1 MSTAVAAACAN
12 VQDADATTVLGNGV
26 DHNQVQGITET
37 AWQARPTTEVGVQ
50 TDRVFISDII
60 VDSEVTSPDFF
71 SFQSCVDETKSK
83 IMTSLVSPVEM
94 PGDKGLS
101 SHMNGFP
108 CSILGSLDDLRLTRL
123 CDSALHDLASPTAR
137 SGGEDLVSPTERSGG
152 EELVSPVEGPGDKHE
167 ADVTQDDKPEDVTDI
182 VLASERGD
190 VTVSRPDPHDQ
201 GPISVLH
208 PLGPS
213 LNVVKFTP
221 TCEHLIIGPHNKRK
235 VKRKITYVSKRKTKA
250 TGLGPLTRKDL
261 HEHST
266 TSTSSGNKAMWS
278 AYKLQCENSG
288 TTATIEGYEKWKQS
302 ETRSAKIMKD
312 NESHQNRCEQYNLSS
327 GVDSSDEAS
336 SDNEGGQ
343 VSTSD
348 GVRMSIVS
356 SDKFDNW
363 LDEQGG
369 PLEDLMVD
377 SGAST
382 HLIDPAKIRE
392 SMRKHVRRL
401 KRPMRMQTANGP
413 SEVL

>member
-1 MSTAVAAACAN
+1 MSTAVVAACAN
-12 VQDADATTVLGNGV
+12 VQDADATTVLGNGIT
-26 DHNQVQGITET
+26 HNQVQGVTET
-37 AWQARPTTEVGVQ
+37 AWEARPTTEVGVQ
-50 TDRVFISDII
+50 TDRVLISDII
-60 VDSEVTSPDFF
+60 VDFKVTSPDFF
-71 SFQSCVDETKSK
+71 SFQSCVDKIKSK
-83 IMTSLVSPVEM
+83 IMPILVSPVEM

-108 CSILGSLDDLRLTRL
+108 CSIVGSLDDLRLTRL

-137 SGGEDLVSPTERSGG
+137 SGCEDLVSPTERSGG
-152 EELVSPVEGPGDKHE
+152 EELVSPVERPGDRHE
-167 ADVTQDDKPEDVTDI
+167 ADVTQNDKPEDVTDI
-182 VLASERGD
+182 VLGSERGD

-302 ETRSAKIMKD
+302 ETRKCKD
-312 NESHQNRCEQYNLSS
+312 Y
-327 GVDSSDEAS
+327 
-336 SDNEGGQ
+336 EGQ
-343 VSTSD
+343 
-348 GVRMSIVS
+348 
-356 SDKFDNW
+356 
-363 LDEQGG
+363 
-369 PLEDLMVD
+369 
-377 SGAST
+377 
-382 HLIDPAKIRE
+382 RE
-392 SMRKHVRRL
+392 
-401 KRPMRMQTANGP
+401 P
-413 SEVL
+413 SEPLRTV